1 MTTQRNFLNG
11 PCQIAQSVL
20 LPFKNTGGSFGL
32 PKRLKIVLEQSAD
45 TPQFRNGVQIGM
57 GGNSASEKTPPYV
70 FRQRQSG
77 DFRLLHEARFFLG
90 GHSES
95 EQDVGGIPAAS
106 LRAFSAFHVFCL
118 WNARSEAPSIPGV
131 QRASAFWQDGSCV
144 LQLPSCHEEPVSCSG
159 KIMKK
164 YILGVCC
171 L

>member
-1 MTTQRNFLNG
+1 MTTQRNFLDG
-11 PCQIAQSVL
+11 PCQISQGFL
-20 LPFKNTGGSFGL
+20 LPFKNIRGSFGL
-32 PKRLKIVLEQSAD
+32 PERLKIVLEQPAD
-45 TPQFRNGVQIGM
+45 TPLFRDGVQIRM
-57 GGNSASEKTPPYV
+57 GGNPASENTPPPV

-77 DFRLLHEARFFLG
+77 DFRLLHEARFFLTRKV
-90 GHSES
+90 SNRL
-95 EQDVGGIPAAS
+95 AAYLPS
-106 LRAFSAFHVFCL
+106 PFVPFLPLMPLYL